1 MKILR
6 SLLVLLP
13 LAIVGCHDDMDDV
26 LRPAD
31 NLEINEFIWRGMN
44 NIYLYK
50 DDIPQLADDYFS
62 TNEELA
68 DFLRRYPDPQDLF
81 YDALVSPQDR
91 FSFLVDDYVELEKS
105 FSGISLSPGM
115 DYGLARLSGSNNII
129 GYVRYVLPNTSA
141 ARAEIKRGDIF
152 YAVDGIELTLENYR
166 ELLDR
171 KHLNLDLA
179 EAQGN
184 QLVRTGVSISLE
196 QEEYTENPV
205 HLTRV
210 FEISSG
216 KVGYLMYNSFT
227 HNFDSELNQVFG
239 EFKSQG
245 ITDLILDLRYNGGG
259 SVETAVDLSSMVT
272 GQFDGEIFAK
282 QQWNEDYQ
290 EYFETNDQEGL
301 INRFN
306 AKIHTGEAINS
317 LNLSRLYVLTTGST
331 ASASELVINGL
342 SPYIEVIQV
351 GTKTTGKFQASVTLY
366 DSPDFNR
373 RNASVNHKYAIQ
385 PLIYKSMNSAG
396 KTDYIEGLPP
406 AIPAVEDILN
416 LGILG
421 DPDEPL
427 LSAALNHIEGNSTL
441 MMFSTSSKDSFEVI
455 DESGSMDILYQQMY
469 LPELEE
475 GLSLPIQARK
485 LPQ

>member
-6 SLLVLLP
+6 SLLVLVP
-13 LAIVGCHDDMDDV
+13 LVLVGCHDDMDDV

-50 DDIPQLADDYFS
+50 EDIPQLADDYFS
-62 TNEELA
+62 TKEELA
-68 DFLRRYPDPQDLF
+68 DFLRKYPDPEDLF

-91 FSFLVDDYVELEKS
+91 FSFLVDDCVELEKS

-115 DYGLARLSGSNNII
+115 DYGLARLSGSENII

-141 ARAEIKRGDIF
+141 ARAGINRGDIF

-166 ELLDR
+166 ELLNR
-171 KHLNLDLA
+171 KNLILDLA

-205 HLTRV
+205 YLTRV
-210 FEISSG
+210 FETSSG

-227 HNFDSELNQVFG
+227 HNFDPELNKVFG
-239 EFKSQG
+239 EFQSEG
-245 ITDLILDLRYNGGG
+245 LTDLILDLRYNGGG
-259 SVETAVDLSSMVT
+259 SVETAVDLSSMIT
-272 GQFDGEIFAK
+272 GQYDGEIFAK

-290 EYFETNDQEGL
+290 EYFETNDPEGL

-306 AKIHTGEAINS
+306 SKIHTGEAINS
-317 LNLSRLYVLTTGST
+317 LNLFRLYVLTTGST

-475 GLSLPIQARK
+475 GLSVPTQDWK